1 MPRILDKDDRGQ
13 LQTNE
18 KLNELR
24 EGMMFVLGTLLLQI
38 KTNIGRI
45 CWMSPTPTERQTCS
59 KKSEMIREFCIVTAK
74 WSIDGRRVD

>member
-45 CWMSPTPTERQTCS
+45 CWMSPTPTERQNVARS
-59 KKSEMIREFCIVTAK
+59 LK
-74 WSIDGRRVD
+74 